1 VLYRQNVSTVEE
13 IEEAI
18 RSLTPAE
25 RSKLADSLPKLVPE
39 LDGDAY
45 WEALIRDPRPRPAL
59 SALGDEVDAAY
70 RANPEQFALLN
81 DENFDKYE

>member
-1 VLYRQNVSTVEE
+1 MSTVDE
-13 IEEAI
+13 IEDAI
-18 RSLTPAE
+18 KKLPAE
-25 RSKLADSLPKLVPE
+25 ERDRLAESLPRLVPE

>member
-1 VLYRQNVSTVEE
+1 VSTVEE

-39 LDGDAY
+39 LDGDAE
-45 WEALIRDPRPRPAL
+45 WSRILNDPAPRPKFEKFL
-59 SALGDEVDAAY
+59 DEIDARY
-70 RANPEQFALLN
+70 RADPEQFPVIRESDF
-81 DENFDKYE
+81 DEKA